1 MTPFCISKANGTLLF
16 LFTMIVH
23 TSQAYCEEG
32 TPAGVTLATLII
44 RTSVDV
50 TLCY

>member
-1 MTPFCISKANGTLLF
+1 MTSFCISEENGTF
-16 LFTMIVH
+16 LFTVLVH
-23 TSQAYCEEG
+23 TSQSYCEEG